1 MCFFV
6 VYSCIP
12 QYKMPPKFMPNYLNA
27 KKVAPIPDKLK
38 ERAVESQR
46 LLQVVAPTPTV
57 RPLEDDGGGW
67 TEVRRTK
74 RKVKRELTLE
84 EMDARERALE
94 TKQEDGEFNTQL
106 FESNR
111 HDHDRV

>member
-1 MCFFV
+1 M
-6 VYSCIP
+6 P
-12 QYKMPPKFMPNYLNA
+12 QYKQKPRSTPAP
-27 KKVAPIPDKLK
+27 VAPVSEAIKARI
-38 ERAVESQR
+38 EESKR
-46 LLQVVAPTPTV
+46 LQQIIAPQVQPQVQQPQ
-57 RPLEDDGGGW
+57 DDVGW
-67 TEVRRTK
+67 TEVRRNK

-84 EMDARERALE
+84 EMDARERALV

>member
-1 MCFFV
+1 MYPPKMPSFT
-6 VYSCIP
+6 P
-12 QYKMPPKFMPNYLNA
+12 QYKQKPRSTP
-27 KKVAPIPDKLK
+27 APVISEAIKARI
-38 ERAVESQR
+38 EESKR
-46 LLQVVAPTPTV
+46 LQQVIAPQVQPQV
-57 RPLEDDGGGW
+57 QPQEDLGGW

-84 EMDARERALE
+84 EMDARERGREA
-94 TKQEDGEFNTQL
+94 QEDGEFNTQL

>member
-1 MCFFV
+1 MPSFM
-6 VYSCIP
+6 P
-12 QYKMPPKFMPNYLNA
+12 QYKQKPRTTSVPVISEATKARIEESKRLQQI
-27 KKVAPIPDKLK
+27 VAP
-38 ERAVESQR
+38 
-46 LLQVVAPTPTV
+46 QVQPQVQPQ
-57 RPLEDDGGGW
+57 EDLGGW

-84 EMDARERALE
+84 EMDARERGREA
-94 TKQEDGEFNTQL
+94 QEDGEFNTQL

>member
-1 MCFFV
+1 MPSFT
-6 VYSCIP
+6 P
-12 QYKMPPKFMPNYLNA
+12 QYKQKPRSTPAP
-27 KKVAPIPDKLK
+27 APISEATKARI
-38 ERAVESQR
+38 EESKR
-46 LLQVVAPTPTV
+46 LQQVIAPQVQPQV
-57 RPLEDDGGGW
+57 QPQDDVGW

-84 EMDARERALE
+84 EMDARERGREA
-94 TKQEDGEFNTQL
+94 QEDGEFNTQL